1 MEQKNVF
8 AKKRKNKNKTKT
20 KNKKQKKKRKENKLY
35 CTVLITCSL
44 DNDAAYVNQEIDD
57 KRIVAISN
65 VEDQIN
71 TSAKFCKLSAFHCK
85 PKGWLV
91 SIQWKLCA
99 EIGVPKF

>member
-1 MEQKNVF
+1 MYLQK
-8 AKKRKNKNKTKT
+8 KEKTKT
-20 KNKKQKKKRKENKLY
+20 KQKKQKKNKKKERKENKLY